1 VKYVPQAQASCGSGR
16 WTRLDREQSVLRTAA
31 DVEQAIE
38 VARSRVVLSLESD
51 GHISDVEARV
61 KSEASA
67 CGCVSAAVAASLAFF
82 AYLGVVLVVVGTP
95 PHWGASEL
103 LWGIAVVVGA
113 ALVGK
118 ALGLVRARRRW
129 LGELGQVRAQ
139 VAMPD
144 DRGDA

>member
-1 VKYVPQAQASCGSGR
+1 V
-16 WTRLDREQSVLRTAA
+16 VLPRM
-31 DVEQAIE
+31 
-38 VARSRVVLSLESD
+38 VLSLELD
-51 GHISDVEARV
+51 GHISDLEARV
-61 KSEASA
+61 NSAASA

-95 PHWGASEL
+95 PRWGASEL

-129 LGELGQVRAQ
+129 LGELEQVRAQ
-139 VAMPD
+139 VALPD
-144 DRGDA
+144 DGGDA